1 MRSIDV
7 HAHLAPQCMLSTVDS
22 GGEWHGLRLENGDGP
37 GQLVGHGRHIP
48 LFPPHLRYSPGQ
60 RIQDM
65 DQQGTDVQVVS
76 IHMPLVGYHLDPA
89 EGLGLAR
96 EVNDEISSMTKQWPD
111 RFAGL
116 ATLPVQDV
124 DVAIG
129 ELERAVTELGL
140 KGAALDT
147 VVNASNWDEESFLP
161 LFKAAEQLGALL
173 FYHPQPNNNL
183 ISQQVNDKFAFG
195 NSIGVPLEDALVV
208 AALIFGGV
216 LEKCPDLKV
225 CVAHGGG
232 PACFGMG
239 RMDHAWQVRSEA
251 RINIQRP
258 PSTYLNRMYY
268 DTVTNS
274 EPVLRFLIDTVGID
288 RVVLGSDWP
297 FVGWDPS
304 PAGWVQNLESL
315 TQEEKDKILWQNL
328 EALLGLPS

>member
-7 HAHLAPQCMLSTVDS
+7 HAHLVPQCLLNAVDS
-22 GGEWHGLRLENGDGP
+22 GGEWHGLHLENGQGP

-48 LFPPHLRYSPGQ
+48 LAPAQLRFSPEE
-60 RIQDM
+60 RIREM
-65 DQQGTDVQVVS
+65 DQIGTDVQVVS

-89 EGLGLAR
+89 EGLNLAR
-96 EVNDEISSMTKQWPD
+96 EVNDEISSMAKQRPD

-124 DVAIG
+124 DASVR
-129 ELERAVTELGL
+129 ELERAVTDLGL

-147 VVNASNWDEESFLP
+147 VVNASNWDEEQFLP
-161 LFKAAEQLGALL
+161 IFQAAEQLGALL
-173 FYHPQPNNNL
+173 FYHPQPNNNF
-183 ISQQVNDKFAFG
+183 ISQQVNDRYSFG
-195 NSIGVPLEDALVV
+195 NSIGVPLEDTLVV

-216 LEKCPDLKV
+216 LDKCPDLRV

-239 RMDHAWQVRSEA
+239 RMDHAWMVRSEA

-258 PSTYLNRMYY
+258 PSAYLDRMYY

-274 EPVLRFLIDTVGID
+274 EAVLRFLIDTVGID

-297 FVGWDPS
+297 FVGWAPS
-304 PAGWVQNLESL
+304 PSGWVQGLQSL
-315 TQEEKDKILWQNL
+315 TQEEKDKVLWQNL
-328 EALLGLPS
+328 ESLLGI

>member
-7 HAHLAPQCMLSTVDS
+7 HAHLVPQCLLNAVDS
-22 GGEWHGLRLENGDGP
+22 GGDWHGLRLEKGDGP
-37 GQLVGHGRHIP
+37 GRLVGHGRNIP
-48 LFPPHLRYSPGQ
+48 LAPAPLRYTPEE
-60 RIQDM
+60 RIKDM
-65 DQQGTDVQVVS
+65 DQQGTDVQVIS
-76 IHMPLVGYHLDPA
+76 IHMPIVGYHLDTPD
-89 EGLGLAR
+89 GLQLAR
-96 EVNDEISSMTKQWPD
+96 DVNDEISYMTKQWPE

-124 DVAIG
+124 DTSIA

-147 VVNASNWDEESFLP
+147 VVNSANWDEEQFLP

-183 ISQQVNDKFAFG
+183 ISQQVNDKYAFG

-225 CVAHGGG
+225 CIAHGGG

-258 PSTYLNRMYY
+258 PSTYLRRMYY

-274 EPVLRFLIDTVGID
+274 EAVLRFLIDTVGSD

-304 PAGWVQNLESL
+304 PTGWIQALKSL
-315 TQEEKDKILWQNL
+315 TQEEKDKVLWQNL
-328 EALLGLPS
+328 ESLLGI

>member
-48 LFPPHLRYSPGQ
+48 LFPPHLRYSPEQ

-96 EVNDEISSMTKQWPD
+96 EVNDEISSMTKRWPD

-195 NSIGVPLEDALVV
+195 NSIGV
-208 AALIFGGV
+208 
-216 LEKCPDLKV
+216 
-225 CVAHGGG
+225 
-232 PACFGMG
+232 
-239 RMDHAWQVRSEA
+239 RWRT
-251 RINIQRP
+251 RWWWRP
-258 PSTYLNRMYY
+258 
-268 DTVTNS
+268 
-274 EPVLRFLIDTVGID
+274 
-288 RVVLGSDWP
+288 
-297 FVGWDPS
+297 
-304 PAGWVQNLESL
+304 
-315 TQEEKDKILWQNL
+315 
-328 EALLGLPS
+328 

>member
-1 MRSIDV
+1 
-7 HAHLAPQCMLSTVDS
+7 MLLNTVDS
-22 GGEWHGLRLENGDGP
+22 GGEWHGLRLENGEGP
-37 GQLVGHGRHIP
+37 SRLVGHNRHIP
-48 LFPPHLRYSPGQ
+48 LAPPQLRYTPEE
-60 RIQDM
+60 RIRDM

-76 IHMPLVGYHLDPA
+76 IHMPIVGYHLDHP
-89 EGLGLAR
+89 EGLQLAR
-96 EVNDEISSMTKQWPD
+96 DVNDEISYMTKQWPQ

-124 DVAIG
+124 DTSIA

-147 VVNASNWDEESFLP
+147 VVNASNWDEEHFLP

-173 FYHPQPNNNL
+173 FYHPQPNENL
-183 ISQQVNDKFAFG
+183 ISKQVNDKYSFG
-195 NSIGVPLEDALVV
+195 NSIGVTLEDTLVV

-216 LEKCPDLKV
+216 LDKWPDLKV

-258 PSTYLNRMYY
+258 PSTYLSRMYY

-274 EPVLRFLIDTVGID
+274 EAVLRFLIDTVGID

-304 PAGWVQNLESL
+304 PAGWVQGLESL
-315 TQEEKDKILWQNL
+315 TSEEKDKVLWQNL
-328 EALLGLPS
+328 ESLLGI